1 MKNKLRKLIPFISLA
16 IFTMALVLPL
26 AVFFAPHI
34 AHAADAPTGQT
45 VEASILG
52 NIVVK
57 GISYI
62 VQMLISLFGKLA
74 IQLIHILILVAG
86 YNSYMTAPAITTGW
100 VILRDMAN
108 LFFVALILV
117 VSIGSIVNPER
128 FKGPQQVF
136 RILLFAL
143 LVNFSRT
150 IAGLFIDISQVV
162 MLTFVNGFAQAAGG
176 NFVEAL
182 GVTKL
187 TDFPQVGG
195 AIGVGETIASLFL
208 ALLMF
213 VIITV
218 IIGVMVVAL
227 VVRMVT
233 LWLLVVTSPIAF
245 ATGASSF
252 TKKYYDEWW
261 KKFSAELTTG
271 PMVAFFLWLSL
282 VSFQQSSTGTELTG
296 ESLKSTSGGTTEQSS
311 LSCGAT
317 TACTEEN
324 MIRFI
329 IATVMLLTGLGFAK
343 EFSGVGGDLA
353 KGALSKGKAYA
364 KTATYWAAKKS
375 APAAVGYGLA
385 GPIGGGIALAAST
398 TRGKA
403 FLGRSLAGG
412 NAIGNKLNWIP
423 GVSRVGLALT
433 ASAKKDNEAK
443 QKKADEKIKI
453 ANPGQLVG
461 MARGIGFD
469 KTTQMAAKVALAG
482 KSNKDSGWDDN
493 TKRKELAAAEA
504 FYKSTSNKSGLDEI
518 EKLKKK
524 NPLLIDENEKV
535 KDSNDKVVL
544 RPDGAPLT
552 KREQFVQKMSGNELL
567 ELSPDALKTVASFLT
582 PNQREHVKKN
592 GGGERENIVTDWEN
606 KELKADAVGN
616 DLRSGKLSVDNIS
629 DKLLIR
635 PDIAVRISADD
646 LQGKFKELMKT
657 PAKKEAVKKGTQEV
671 LSNFDKSASGRLA
684 TGGKTYSD
692 EAQKAAEGHVRAGG
706 TIGVAFNINDATG
719 KFKNAASTP
728 AGVADEA
735 AFEKAIKG
743 DSANDILLNIDA
755 AAIEDV
761 KSDIRKTIARELD
774 VKDLF
779 ELRDAAK
786 GDNKKKR
793 AFEAIARTMLEKY
806 IGDGDRT
813 EVINK
818 KFNIY

>member
-1 MKNKLRKLIPFISLA
+1 MMNKLRKMIPFLSLA
-16 IFTMALVLPL
+16 IFTMAVVLPL
-26 AVFFAPHI
+26 VVFFAPQI
-34 AHAADAPTGQT
+34 ASAQAAAAPTGQT
-45 VEASILG
+45 IEASMLG
-52 NIVVK
+52 NVVVK

-62 VQMLISLFGKLA
+62 VQMLISLFGKLT

-182 GVTKL
+182 GITKL
-187 TDFPQVGG
+187 TDFPQTGG
-195 AIGVGETIASLFL
+195 AIGVSETIASLFL
-208 ALLMF
+208 ALIMF

-245 ATGASSF
+245 AAGSSSL
-252 TKKYYDEWW
+252 TKKYYDDWW
-261 KKFSAELTTG
+261 KQFSAELTVG

-282 VSFQQSSTGTELTG
+282 VSFQQSSNGTELTG

-311 LSCGAT
+311 VPCGAT

-329 IATVMLLTGLGFAK
+329 VATVMLLTGLGFAK
-343 EFSGVGGDLA
+343 QFSGVGGSLA
-353 KGALSKGKAYA
+353 SGALKEGRKYASK
-364 KTATYWAAKKS
+364 ATIWAAKKS
-375 APAAVGYGLA
+375 APAAVGFGLA

-403 FLGRSLAGG
+403 FMGRSLAGG

-423 GVSRVGLALT
+423 GASRVGMAFS
-433 ASAKKDNEAK
+433 ASAKKDNEKK
-443 QKKADEKIKI
+443 QEKADKIIKV
-453 ANPGQLVG
+453 ANPGQLIG

-469 KTTQMAAKVALAG
+469 KTTQMAAKLALAG
-482 KSNKDSGWDDN
+482 KSTKDSGWDDD
-493 TKRKELAAAEA
+493 TKRKELATAEA
-504 FYKSTSNKSGLDEI
+504 FYKGIGNKSGLDEV

-524 NPLLIDENEKV
+524 NPLLIDEKETV
-535 KDSNDKVVL
+535 KDSSNKEVL
-544 RPDGAPLT
+544 RPDGTPLT

-582 PNQREHVKKN
+582 PNQRDHVKKS

-606 KELKADAVGN
+606 NHLKA
-616 DLRSGKLSVDNIS
+616 
-629 DKLLIR
+629 
-635 PDIAVRISADD
+635 
-646 LQGKFKELMKT
+646 
-657 PAKKEAVKKGTQEV
+657 
-671 LSNFDKSASGRLA
+671 
-684 TGGKTYSD
+684 
-692 EAQKAAEGHVRAGG
+692 
-706 TIGVAFNINDATG
+706 
-719 KFKNAASTP
+719 
-728 AGVADEA
+728 
-735 AFEKAIKG
+735 
-743 DSANDILLNIDA
+743 
-755 AAIEDV
+755 EDV
-761 KSDIRKTIARELD
+761 G
-774 VKDLF
+774 
-779 ELRDAAK
+779 K
-786 GDNKKKR
+786 GLGTGNL
-793 AFEAIARTMLEKY
+793 A
-806 IGDGDRT
+806 
-813 EVINK
+813 
-818 KFNIY
+818 